1 MTSFQYAIFRPPVAS
16 MTIFLLATLTFV
28 GCDNSREPEKR
39 LAPATLTTS
48 VPHPVPAIS
57 PAAEVTNNSRY
68 FFNVKGHS
76 REQVESLLNRALEV
90 YEEMPEGS
98 KANLEIA
105 MVLHGPDAQ
114 FFAKKNYSE
123 NKKLIDLATKLE
135 AVGFI
140 DLKVC
145 ARSAA
150 SQGIEN
156 DGFPPFIEVVPY
168 GPEAIENL
176 KEAGFTEI

>member
-1 MTSFQYAIFRPPVAS
+1 MIRFMYAIFRQRASS
-16 MTIFLLATLTFV
+16 MTLFVLAILTLA
-28 GCDNSREPEKR
+28 GCDNSPSPEKG
-39 LAPATLTTS
+39 LAPAPLATT
-48 VPHPVPAIS
+48 VPPPIPAIS

-90 YEEMPEGS
+90 YEELPTNS

-123 NKKLIDLATKLE
+123 NKNLVDLATKLE

-176 KEAGFTEI
+176 REAGFTEI